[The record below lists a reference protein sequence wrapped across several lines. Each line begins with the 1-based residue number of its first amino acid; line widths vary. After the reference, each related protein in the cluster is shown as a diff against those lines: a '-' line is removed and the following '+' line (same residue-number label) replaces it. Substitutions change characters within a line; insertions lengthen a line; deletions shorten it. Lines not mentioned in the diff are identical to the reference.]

1 MAVVLVTGGSG
12 VNGPWVLRS
21 LVEQGISVINYD
33 TRTDTSL
40 YADISHKVE
49 TLAGDILD
57 LPNLINTLRRYNVDR
72 IVHLAAIMPDPLE
85 SNPYLNYRVNVDG
98 TINILE
104 AARLMNIKRVVY
116 TSSVAVYAPITR
128 EYGYPTYKPVDED
141 YPQVPHGVYG
151 AAKLFTEHMC
161 FNYHRIYGV
170 DFVILRFSWIYGPGK
185 QARHG
190 ALALHSKLI
199 ESAMLGRPMKI
210 PQGGDEKVDSVY
222 CRDVGQGVALAC
234 FAENLQHH
242 VFNIGTGRGETFR
255 QLIDALHKMLGK
267 VPVEIGPGL
276 DPRGTGGPGYMVMNI
291 ERAEKE
297 LGYRPQFDLEAGARD
312 YIESMKRLGIKPMAV
327 S

>member
-1 MAVVLVTGGSG
+1 MSTVLVTGGSG

-21 LVEQGISVINYD
+21 LVEKGISVVNYD
-33 TRTDTSL
+33 SRKDTSL

-49 TLAGDILD
+49 TLVGDILD
-57 LPNLINTLRRYNVDR
+57 LPHLIDAIKRYHVDR

-85 SNPYLNYRVNVDG
+85 SNPYSAYRVNVDG

-116 TSSVAVYAPITR
+116 TSSVAVYAPVTG
-128 EYGYPTYKPVDED
+128 EYGYPTYKPVGED
-141 YPQVPHGVYG
+141 YPQVPQSVYG
-151 AAKLFTEHMC
+151 ATKLFTEHMC
-161 FNYHRIYGV
+161 FNYQRIYGV

-190 ALALHSKLI
+190 VLALHSKII
-199 ESAMLGRPMKI
+199 ESAMIGQPIKI

-234 FAENLQHH
+234 VGENLQHR

-276 DPRGTGGPGYMVMNI
+276 DPRGTGGPGYMVMDI
-291 ERAEKE
+291 ERAKKE
-297 LGYRPQFDLEAGARD
+297 LGYRPQYDLEAGAKD

-327 S
+327 T